1 MNKSMEGLEPWDP
14 GVQYCALVN
23 FSKTKFSIFYM
34 SDEEEDEEEG
44 LFQTWSVIQGDLSD
58 YDSE

>member
-1 MNKSMEGLEPWDP
+1 MEGLEPWDP
-14 GVQYCALVN
+14 GVQYYALVN

-34 SDEEEDEEEG
+34 SEEEEEEEG
-44 LFQTWSVIQGDLSD
+44 LFQTWSVIQSDLSD

>member
-1 MNKSMEGLEPWDP
+1 MKNSMEGLEPWDP
-14 GVQYCALVN
+14 GVQYYALVN

-34 SDEEEDEEEG
+34 SEEEEEEEG
-44 LFQTWSVIQGDLSD
+44 LFQTWSVIQPDLSD